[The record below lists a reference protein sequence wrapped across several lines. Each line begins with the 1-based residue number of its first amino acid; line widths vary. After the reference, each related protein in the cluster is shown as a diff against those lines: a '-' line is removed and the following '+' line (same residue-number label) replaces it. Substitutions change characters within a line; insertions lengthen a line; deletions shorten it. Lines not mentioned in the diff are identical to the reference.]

1 MSFNA
6 NEPIPK
12 KARGAFVKQANSN
25 VTMEDY
31 DVVQAKDLKP
41 GEALVKVMYSGVC
54 HIGDPVGIKWLAD
67 ACMHCEFCRQGLESL
82 CPEAKLSG
90 FTVDGTFQ
98 QYAVSFVNHLSRI
111 PDGMRLD
118 DAAPILCA
126 GVTVYKALKQSN
138 AKTGNWVAL
147 PGAGGGLGHFAI
159 QYANLMGLRVI
170 AIDSSFKE
178 TKDIV
183 AAIKNATEDGF
194 GPHAAIVTSASP
206 SGYEQAL
213 DYIRPGGTVVAVGLP
228 AGAKISAEVFWHVVY
243 ERKLVGSYVGNR
255 QDAHEALVLA
265 NMKNGKVKCHYVTR
279 PLDDLPA
286 IYEEM
291 AAGQLAGRTV
301 LKLF

>member
-1 MSFNA
+1 
-6 NEPIPK
+6 
-12 KARGAFVKQANSN
+12 
-25 VTMEDY
+25 
-31 DVVQAKDLKP
+31 
-41 GEALVKVMYSGVC
+41 
-54 HIGDPVGIKWLAD
+54 
-67 ACMHCEFCRQGLESL
+67 
-82 CPEAKLSG
+82 
-90 FTVDGTFQ
+90 
-98 QYAVSFVNHLSRI
+98 VNLSRI

-147 PGAGGGLGHFAI
+147 RRYRLHAGASGTYSALSGSRSWRWPWSSRDSIRQLDGFAGHR
-159 QYANLMGLRVI
+159 YRRESLRNVRGRANLTYTIPQTGAAKKKLCEELGI
-170 AIDSSFKE
+170 EAWIDFKE

-228 AGAKISAEVFWHVVY
+228 AGAKVSAEVFWHVVY

-255 QDAHEALVLA
+255 QDAHEGQFAAL
-265 NMKNGKVKCHYVTR
+265 
-279 PLDDLPA
+279 
-286 IYEEM
+286 I
-291 AAGQLAGRTV
+291 
-301 LKLF
+301 